1 MLTILLI
8 KLNNFRK
15 RKTYCTPSH
24 ACRKSPGR
32 AYISINSSRLT
43 SVLYMLPSKKPTNS
57 NFLKSCYLICFALVG
72 MIKYL
77 FAVLT
82 CYITNFYL
90 DNEKGIKVKS
100 MKQVDDT
107 NLIDNDEI
115 CHEEQELL
123 CHLEPPYPTNSQMAL
138 DFSDSDIKN
147 IMAAL

>member
-15 RKTYCTPSH
+15 RKTCCTPSH
-24 ACRKSPGR
+24 ACRKSPER

-43 SVLYMLPSKKPTNS
+43 SVLYMLPSKNPTNS

-115 CHEEQELL
+115 CHEE
-123 CHLEPPYPTNSQMAL
+123 PPYPTNSQMAL